1 MLRWRFEK
9 LQVVEGSKG
18 GGDHGYADIVSV
30 VSLIRVVADLYVK
43 IYRSCRVARLVNY
56 ARMRA

>member
-9 LQVVEGSKG
+9 LQARGIGLLGVETMGTS
-18 GGDHGYADIVSV
+18 IVFV